1 MTYSEYIGKCVTEMM
16 QSGVTMHFN
25 SEDYRTEDY
34 SYFFTNRKNKN
45 PFFCINYKYKDY
57 IYNFEIFIHE
67 YCHFLQWKMKSK
79 IYKKSFNPFANFEK
93 WLMYKIRNFS
103 IEDLRIIQQLEIDCD
118 RRAINQIE
126 KYNLPVNK
134 IIYTQKSNSYI
145 LSYNYMFTDRIFF
158 KNLDFENEEL
168 IRLMPT
174 VQLTM
179 SQIKKGFPEHEKLF
193 RKIIK

>member
-1 MTYSEYIGKCVTEMM
+1 
-16 QSGVTMHFN
+16 
-25 SEDYRTEDY
+25 
-34 SYFFTNRKNKN
+34 
-45 PFFCINYKYKDY
+45 
-57 IYNFEIFIHE
+57 
-67 YCHFLQWKMKSK
+67 MKSK